1 MSYNWLATIAFVLTL
16 FVVSKV
22 GVFLVFKVPALA
34 KTRQMLAAV
43 QENARNAGVDLSDA
57 AT

>member
-1 MSYNWLATIAFVLTL
+1 MAVLGKL
-16 FVVSKV
+16 LEQEV
-22 GVFLVFKVPALA
+22 GAQDLA